1 MLVISIGWS
10 SATVLTTVTVF
21 SLFPI
26 KGEGVGARHVMRLI
40 PVSVLL
46 YSVCWSCHLII
57 KIIFWLNDFILWSSL
72 LSLLSRS
79 LRSAK
84 ISQFFPFWFPADL
97 AGRGN
102 DSIWGGEKEIIRVCR
117 WETGDVS
124 CVSVHCT
131 LAQGYD
137 CKKWLSATQALAGS
151 PLAAVLCTPPW
162 WWLPCCPASRR
173 VRLQMFPIVSLF
185 MLNLPFTSTRP
196 L

>member
-10 SATVLTTVTVF
+10 SATLLTTVTVF

-102 DSIWGGEKEIIRVCR
+102 DSICAGEKEIILQSCSPADVRCVRHCR
-117 WETGDVS
+117 
-124 CVSVHCT
+124 
-131 LAQGYD
+131 LAQGYY